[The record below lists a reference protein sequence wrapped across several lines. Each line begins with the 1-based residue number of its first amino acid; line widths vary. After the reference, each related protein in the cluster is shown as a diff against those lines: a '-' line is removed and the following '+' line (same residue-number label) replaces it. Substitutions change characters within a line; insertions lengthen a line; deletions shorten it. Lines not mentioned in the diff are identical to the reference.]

1 MKTLSIFSAALML
14 CGFASAQAVKPI
26 PTEALKP
33 LMAAIHKHDQV
44 EKKISDL
51 NMQFMQMQAQ
61 AKAQMDKLQ
70 ADEKD
75 AAAAMDKAEA
85 DAYKI
90 AGLSA
95 KEYAEDLEAF
105 TFTPR
110 PASTTPAPP
119 APAHQ

>member
-1 MKTLSIFSAALML
+1 MKTLSIFAAALML
-14 CGFASAQAVKPI
+14 GSFASAQAAKPI

-51 NMQFMQMQAQ
+51 NMQFLQMQAQ
-61 AKAQMDKLQ
+61 AKATMDKLQ
-70 ADEKD
+70 ADEKET
-75 AAAAMDKAEA
+75 AAAMDKAEA
-85 DAYKI
+85 DAYRI

-95 KEYAEDLEAF
+95 KDYAEDLDGF

-110 PASTTPAPP
+110 PSTAPAPP